1 MVSCRNTEETLLNQ
15 YSHLTW
21 QPSWE
26 IADPILSLLG
36 ACVILLSTVSVL
48 RDSMNILL
56 EGNTKINFHFN
67 SIFLETLNS
76 YK

>member
-15 YSHLTW
+15 SSHLTS

-76 YK
+76 YQ

>member
-15 YSHLTW
+15 SSHLTS

-56 EGNTKINFHFN
+56 EGN
-67 SIFLETLNS
+67 S
-76 YK
+76 YED